1 MDDRALASRTWN
13 WCWRWTR
20 LDNGRFSKWSWLYL
34 FIMCRPYNWLIIFE
48 MIPESIELGGWVILL
63 GGIAIGLVLF
73 QSIHLLMD
81 KITIITN
88 SHQKDIFVR
97 SGYF

>member
-1 MDDRALASRTWN
+1 
-13 WCWRWTR
+13 
-20 LDNGRFSKWSWLYL
+20 
-34 FIMCRPYNWLIIFE
+34 
-48 MIPESIELGGWVILL
+48 MIPESIELGGWVL

-97 SGYF
+97 SGTFNYQYSNS

>member
-1 MDDRALASRTWN
+1 
-13 WCWRWTR
+13 
-20 LDNGRFSKWSWLYL
+20 
-34 FIMCRPYNWLIIFE
+34 

-81 KITIITN
+81 KIITN
-88 SHQKDIFVR
+88 SHQKIFSFDR
-97 SGYF
+97 GYF

>member
-1 MDDRALASRTWN
+1 
-13 WCWRWTR
+13 
-20 LDNGRFSKWSWLYL
+20 
-34 FIMCRPYNWLIIFE
+34 MCRPYNWLIIFE

-81 KITIITN
+81 KLQLSLIVIKRYFRSIGGTFNYQYSN
-88 SHQKDIFVR
+88 S
-97 SGYF
+97 

>member
-1 MDDRALASRTWN
+1 
-13 WCWRWTR
+13 
-20 LDNGRFSKWSWLYL
+20 
-34 FIMCRPYNWLIIFE
+34 

-88 SHQKDIFVR
+88 SHQKIFSFDRVLLII
-97 SGYF
+97 SIAIHNFPVGNIPLFV

>member
-1 MDDRALASRTWN
+1 
-13 WCWRWTR
+13 
-20 LDNGRFSKWSWLYL
+20 
-34 FIMCRPYNWLIIFE
+34 

-97 SGYF
+97 WGYF